1 MQTFEFYEKHLFS
14 YHYHL
19 IHPEPILSNKRN
31 RSFCRGSNFIGDVGS
46 TQYLAPNN
54 TAFGVVYKWNKHT
67 RYAFRASLLYAT
79 LEGNDYKSDIN
90 ARLKRDFSF
99 TNNIFEASAG
109 IEFNFVPYDLHK
121 MNKQFTPYMYSGL
134 SYFTYENLYFDY
146 QSNVA
151 LQYSGS
157 RKNSI
162 AIPMVLGVKGSIA
175 RNWILGIEAGARYTF
190 TNNLDGSFP
199 EPTQYKF
206 GNLNSDDWYVFTG
219 ITLTFTFGEKPCFC
233 AD

>member
-1 MQTFEFYEKHLFS
+1 MQTFEFYEKHL
-14 YHYHL
+14 L
-19 IHPEPILSNKRN
+19 VIITILSTQSLFSQINEIGL
-31 RSFCRGSNFIGDVGS
+31 FAGGSNFIGDVGS

-109 IEFNFVPYDLHK
+109 VEFNFVPYDLHK

-157 RKNSI
+157 RKIQLRS
-162 AIPMVLGVKGSIA
+162 P
-175 RNWILGIEAGARYTF
+175 WF
-190 TNNLDGSFP
+190 
-199 EPTQYKF
+199 
-206 GNLNSDDWYVFTG
+206 
-219 ITLTFTFGEKPCFC
+219 
-233 AD
+233 

>member
-1 MQTFEFYEKHLFS
+1 MRNIFLVIITILSTQSLFS
-14 YHYHL
+14 QINEIGL
-19 IHPEPILSNKRN
+19 
-31 RSFCRGSNFIGDVGS
+31 FAGGSNFIGDVGS

-109 IEFNFVPYDLHK
+109 VEFNFVPYDLHK

-233 AD
+233 AE

>member
-1 MQTFEFYEKHLFS
+1 MRNIFLVIITILSTQSLFS
-14 YHYHL
+14 QINEIGL
-19 IHPEPILSNKRN
+19 
-31 RSFCRGSNFIGDVGS
+31 FAGGSNFIGDVGS

-109 IEFNFVPYDLHK
+109 VEFNFVPYDLHK

-233 AD
+233 AG

>member
-1 MQTFEFYEKHLFS
+1 MRNIFLVIITILSTQSLFS
-14 YHYHL
+14 QINEIGL
-19 IHPEPILSNKRN
+19 
-31 RSFCRGSNFIGDVGS
+31 FAGGSNFIGDVEY

-109 IEFNFVPYDLHK
+109 VEFNFVPYDLHK

>member
-1 MQTFEFYEKHLFS
+1 MRNIFLVIITILSTQSLFS
-14 YHYHL
+14 QINEIGL
-19 IHPEPILSNKRN
+19 
-31 RSFCRGSNFIGDVGS
+31 FAGGSNFIGDVGS

-109 IEFNFVPYDLHK
+109 VEFNFVPYDLHK

-219 ITLTFTFGEKPCFC
+219 LPITFTFGEKPCFC

>member
-1 MQTFEFYEKHLFS
+1 MRNIFLVIITILSTQSLFS
-14 YHYHL
+14 QINEIGL
-19 IHPEPILSNKRN
+19 
-31 RSFCRGSNFIGDVGS
+31 FAGGSNFIGDVGS

-109 IEFNFVPYDLHK
+109 VEFNFVPYDLHK

-157 RKNSI
+157 WKNSI

>member
-1 MQTFEFYEKHLFS
+1 MRNIFLVIITILSTQSLFS
-14 YHYHL
+14 QINEIGL
-19 IHPEPILSNKRN
+19 
-31 RSFCRGSNFIGDVGS
+31 FAGGSNFIGDVGS

-90 ARLKRDFSF
+90 ARLKRDFAF

-109 IEFNFVPYDLHK
+109 VEFNFVPYDLHK

>member
-1 MQTFEFYEKHLFS
+1 MRNIFLVIITILSTQSLFS
-14 YHYHL
+14 QINEIGL
-19 IHPEPILSNKRN
+19 
-31 RSFCRGSNFIGDVGS
+31 FAGGSNFIGDVGS

-109 IEFNFVPYDLHK
+109 VEFNFVPYDLHK

-175 RNWILGIEAGARYTF
+175 RNWILGSEAGARYTF

>member
-1 MQTFEFYEKHLFS
+1 MRNIFLVIITILSTQSLFS
-14 YHYHL
+14 QINEIGL
-19 IHPEPILSNKRN
+19 
-31 RSFCRGSNFIGDVGS
+31 FAGGSNFIGDVGF

-109 IEFNFVPYDLHK
+109 VEFNFVPYDLHK

>member
-1 MQTFEFYEKHLFS
+1 MRNIFLVIITILSTQSLFS
-14 YHYHL
+14 QINEIGL
-19 IHPEPILSNKRN
+19 
-31 RSFCRGSNFIGDVGS
+31 FAGGSNFIGDVGS

-67 RYAFRASLLYAT
+67 RYAFSASLLYAT

-109 IEFNFVPYDLHK
+109 VEFNFVPYDLHK

>member
-1 MQTFEFYEKHLFS
+1 MRNIFLVIITILSTQSLFS
-14 YHYHL
+14 QINEIGL
-19 IHPEPILSNKRN
+19 
-31 RSFCRGSNFIGDVGS
+31 FAGGSNFIGDVGS

-109 IEFNFVPYDLHK
+109 VEFNFVPYDLHK

-233 AD
+233 AGLN

>member
-1 MQTFEFYEKHLFS
+1 MRNIFLVIITILSTQSLFS
-14 YHYHL
+14 QINEIGL
-19 IHPEPILSNKRN
+19 
-31 RSFCRGSNFIGDVGS
+31 FAGGSNFIGDVGS

-109 IEFNFVPYDLHK
+109 VEFNFVPYDLHK

-219 ITLTFTFGEKPCFC
+219 ITLTFTFGEKPLFL
-233 AD
+233 AQIKLMTF

>member
-1 MQTFEFYEKHLFS
+1 MRNIFLVIITILSTQSLFS
-14 YHYHL
+14 QINEIGL
-19 IHPEPILSNKRN
+19 
-31 RSFCRGSNFIGDVGS
+31 FAGGSNFIGDVQY

-109 IEFNFVPYDLHK
+109 VEFNFVPYDLHK